1 MYFGPFGRGR
11 GEICR
16 QAAWGGWYSFSLA
29 PGLWRLS
36 DGLPAGEGHRDRQKP
51 AAQPVPPPAGGQD
64 ALLP

>member
-29 PGLWRLS
+29 PGL
-36 DGLPAGEGHRDRQKP
+36 PAGEGHRDRRRP
-51 AAQPVPPPAGGQD
+51 AVQPVPPPARGQA